1 MLARRLRLK
10 LQASTYSGIVRPI
23 FSGKLQAH
31 LLRQCQT
38 ARTARTRRI
47 SSTCFI
53 SFLRAATGRWSVRG
67 TLSTMLT
74 LRGSGRTIS
83 GKGFGRR

>member
-10 LQASTYSGIVRPI
+10 LQAPTCSGTVRPI
-23 FSGKLQAH
+23 FSGKLQAN

-38 ARTARTRRI
+38 ARTARTRLI

-53 SFLRAATGRWSVRG
+53 SFLRAATRRWSARR
-67 TLSTMLT
+67 TLSTALT
-74 LRGSGRTIS
+74 LRGSGRAIS